1 MDRKVV
7 LTAAIVVA
15 FLLSSSILVTFYNPV
30 EEDKEIRLI
39 GRVNTEGSGIYLAPG
54 ESRDTYVTPNT
65 AWLPMVKPPWMAKA
79 TRSASTW
86 RRGKPLRQVML

>member
-54 ESRDTYVTPNT
+54 ESRDTYVTITGDGSDYYPDN
-65 AWLPMVKPPWMAKA
+65 
-79 TRSASTW
+79 
-86 RRGKPLRQVML
+86 